1 VHESGEEPGEELKR
15 VLNARM
21 LPTSQEARSA
31 KMALLLLAWSKGEDM
46 SQLESRYQCY
56 AGTIMTASDEASW
69 LVDAAAEIA
78 EVMGWNPAEHLAE
91 LAACM
96 RFGVSPACLPL
107 ARAQLPGLSRDDIRT
122 LVEAGLRR
130 LKRSVKCHLTFWN
143 YLSLAQ
149 LIRSAPPLLEEK
161 RNSFFEKMAA
171 QYDGTFP
178 NESITQL
185 RVPDK
190 AVFP

>member
-1 VHESGEEPGEELKR
+1 VPLSNTEHRGRVYESKISEHVHESGEEPGEELKR

-78 EVMGWNPAEHLAE
+78 EVMGWNPGEHLAE

-122 LVEAGLRR
+122 LVEAGFASPEALREAATDILER
-130 LKRSVKCHLTFWN
+130 

-149 LIRSAPPLLEEK
+149 IDTIRTAL
-161 RNSFFEKMAA
+161 A
-171 QYDGTFP
+171 
-178 NESITQL
+178 
-185 RVPDK
+185 
-190 AVFP
+190 